1 MVVSGY
7 NGILEGNVVED
18 LENWMAFKLLIS
30 VKNFLMKGSPQV
42 GAVRGKVSPCTT
54 IVTLKSML
62 IFL

>member
-7 NGILEGNVVED
+7 NGILEGNVED

-30 VKNFLMKGSPQV
+30 VKNFLMKGSPRV